1 MKICV
6 FGAASA
12 AIDKN
17 FIDAAEKLGE
27 EIARRGHS
35 LVFGA
40 GANGLMGAVARG
52 VKRCGGNIIG
62 VIPSFFKDENIEEIY
77 DQCDELIFTDTMSKR
92 IATMTELS
100 DAFITVPGG
109 VGTLEEFFEVFTLK
123 QLTRHTKPIGIF
135 DINNYYDKLDD
146 FLKHSVEEKF
156 IRYECKDLYA
166 YSNNVYEI
174 LDYVENDKRAKKDV
188 HDLKNG

>member
-52 VKRCGGNIIG
+52 VKRCSGNIIG

-174 LDYVENDKRAKKDV
+174 LDYVENDSS
-188 HDLKNG
+188 